1 MWSHWENPLSSFW
14 PHTLYR
20 SLFNLTHSIPFVQ
33 LPIADRLSEKD
44 LMKHTKVLG
53 WNFLVGLGPKKWPW
67 TRKWFVVQIYSVK
80 KLGSKYPFLFK
91 TSRKITDLPKLKSK
105 WLKNYYISLKI
116 QVYFIVQYKY
126 YNLNYMWH
134 PWEYHVI
141 I

>member
-14 PHTLYR
+14 PHTLYS
-20 SLFNLTHSIPFVQ
+20 SLFNSFNLISSSF
-33 LPIADRLSEKD
+33 LSEKG
-44 LMKHTKVLG
+44 LMEPTKMDRLNLSR
-53 WNFLVGLGPKKWPW
+53 WYQTQKRPW
-67 TRKWFVVQIYSVK
+67 TKKWFVVQIYSVK